1 MGRVKLQIKRIEN
14 STNRQVTY
22 SKRRNGLI
30 KKAYELS
37 ILCDI
42 DIALIM
48 FSPSN
53 KLNHFSGRKRI
64 EDVLTRYLDASEDER
79 KGYYLISEL
88 KKLKAENDIA
98 LQLANPVEPNPNLEE
113 LQQEINNLQ
122 HQLHAAEE
130 QLRIFEPD
138 PLVFTSQEETDA
150 CEKNLLDTL
159 TRVTERKKYLLL
171 GGQSSTYDDP
181 SNLQIYLDA
190 QDGVPTSFEN
200 EVVIWLPENGN
211 SSGIPSCVG
220 QDTPSIPIRDDGS
233 QQAIYDSL
241 AQGTVGM
248 SGLEA
253 CEYPMASTSLPS
265 WPNNYTATE
274 LLSAFMPPTTYKSIK
289 PEMVD
294 QGIPSMMA
302 NQHQQQ
308 HQQQAQARAQAVTS
322 SSSSHVPFAEEVANY
337 SEGSKLPQVAKW
349 TARKGKEYHLGE
361 GEWITLEEDDCS
373 FRFQSL
379 KAKGEEGKG
388 YRNSVGKWQSWK
400 M

>member
-37 ILCDI
+37 VLCDI

-64 EDVLTRYLDASEDER
+64 EDVLTRYLDTSEDER
-79 KGYYLISEL
+79 KGIVQNKEYLISAL
-88 KKLKAENDIA
+88 KKLKTENDIA
-98 LQLANPVEPNPNLEE
+98 LQIANPVEPNPNLEE

-122 HQLHAAEE
+122 HQLRSAEE

-138 PLVFTSQEETDA
+138 PLTFTSQEETDA

-159 TRVTERKKYLLL
+159 ARVTERKKYLL
-171 GGQSSTYDDP
+171 GGQSSAYDDP

-190 QDGVPTSFEN
+190 QDGVPTSLEN
-200 EVVIWLPENGN
+200 AVVMWLPENGHN
-211 SSGIPSCVG
+211 SGIPACVG
-220 QDTPSIPIRDDGS
+220 PDTPSIPIRNDGS
-233 QQAIYDSL
+233 QQAIYDTL
-241 AQGTVGM
+241 AQGTVGI

-253 CEYPMASTSLPS
+253 CGYPMAASTSLPS
-265 WPNNYTATE
+265 WPNNYTSTE
-274 LLSAFMPPTTYKSIK
+274 LLSAFMPPTPYQSMK

-302 NQHQQQ
+302 HQHQHQQQ
-308 HQQQAQARAQAVTS
+308 HQQQAQAQAVTS
-322 SSSSHVPFAEEVANY
+322 SSSAHVPSTEEVTNY
-337 SEGSKLPQVAKW
+337 SEGSKLPQ
-349 TARKGKEYHLGE
+349 
-361 GEWITLEEDDCS
+361 I
-373 FRFQSL
+373 
-379 KAKGEEGKG
+379 
-388 YRNSVGKWQSWK
+388 NNVG
-400 M
+400 

>member
-1 MGRVKLQIKRIEN
+1 MANLSFVSYITYVRNMRSN
-14 STNRQVTY
+14 S
-22 SKRRNGLI
+22 
-30 KKAYELS
+30 
-37 ILCDI
+37 
-42 DIALIM
+42 
-48 FSPSN
+48 
-53 KLNHFSGRKRI
+53 
-64 EDVLTRYLDASEDER
+64 
-79 KGYYLISEL
+79 
-88 KKLKAENDIA
+88 
-98 LQLANPVEPNPNLEE
+98 PVEPNPNLEE

-159 TRVTERKKYLLL
+159 ARVTERKKYLLL

-181 SNLQIYLDA
+181 SNLLIYLDA

-233 QQAIYDSL
+233 QQAIYNSL

-274 LLSAFMPPTTYKSIK
+274 LLSAFMPPTTYQSIK

-349 TARKGKEYHLGE
+349 TARKGKEYHLGSVHCGKPSLFLLKNNGMTCE
-361 GEWITLEEDDCS
+361 GYETRTIVHTILEFHFVSCKC
-373 FRFQSL
+373 FVKNQ
-379 KAKGEEGKG
+379 
-388 YRNSVGKWQSWK
+388 
-400 M
+400 